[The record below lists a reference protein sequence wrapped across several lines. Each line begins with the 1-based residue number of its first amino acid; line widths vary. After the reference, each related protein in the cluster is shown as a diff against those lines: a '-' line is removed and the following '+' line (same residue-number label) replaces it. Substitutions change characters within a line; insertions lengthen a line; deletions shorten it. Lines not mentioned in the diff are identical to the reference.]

1 MRPPHCPG
9 AAEGGCQATC
19 LSGMKRCS
27 YPHAFAFSPKD
38 GSDCERLQGGLIW
51 REGVRVRIARVAR
64 VGALSERERM
74 RCVCMGLVHA
84 IIIAVAT

>member
-1 MRPPHCPG
+1 
-9 AAEGGCQATC
+9 
-19 LSGMKRCS
+19 MKRCS